1 MIIKAPEDVKE
12 YIRERFMLKMGKA
25 VKKDGTM
32 PGFTIINKRNYSMS
46 YIKDVLEGKDPDLSG
61 LFDIK
66 DGKLFRNQDPV
77 WSMYKGTK
85 VSEKG
90 AKVCGVLVTQEGI
103 KEILQESTVPATPT
117 VTTAP
122 TAATVVTKATLALE
136 PLVVSEYVKE
146 YIKDRF
152 RIRNEEVV
160 YIKGDKPFGAYAT
173 IDGMHYSRSY
183 VQQVLEDKNPDISD
197 LFELRDGVVCR
208 SQDPIWGSFR
218 GKAINSAKVCGVS
231 ITKEG
236 FQVLE
241 EKPREP
247 TPVPEPTQAPDDYYK
262 AIEVP
267 EHIKRL
273 IKYKFKL
280 RNGKAYYRYK
290 TTDSGGLLE
299 LKFTK
304 LAGRNYSSSYIL
316 AVLKEEKPN
325 LESLFTVQDGYR
337 YRNDDPIWGKY
348 KNTKV
353 SKESS
358 VCGEIVPAKVSSPSI
373 PRPDDFA
380 WLADMEKR
388 STPGAKY
395 DYAYSYKGGEP
406 TLAHRIYGVI
416 YSTGFIDRMKAGEIF
431 TQETRPPVPAY
442 LFKHVKVPGNS
453 PVIMTS
459 DDETVWP
466 GDLRLNEIKERE
478 VYMINGFI
486 YTGEDIIRK
495 VSKTKSCIWDL
506 DTFLEI
512 AEDIYPG
519 REVVANIPL
528 SDREETGEI

>member
-1 MIIKAPEDVKE
+1 MRVKAPSDVVE
-12 YIRERFMLKMGKA
+12 YIKEKFTLSMGK
-25 VKKDGTM
+25 VIKHDGTM
-32 PGFTIINKRNYSMS
+32 PGFTLINKRNYSMS
-46 YIKDVLEGKDPDLSG
+46 YIKDVLEGKDPDLSV

-66 DGKLFRNQDPV
+66 DGELYRNQDPV
-77 WSMYKGTK
+77 WSIYKGTK
-85 VSEKG
+85 VSDKG

-103 KEILQESTVPATPT
+103 KEIPQESAVPATP
-117 VTTAP
+117 VTP
-122 TAATVVTKATLALE
+122 KAAKATLAME
-136 PLVVSEYVKE
+136 PLVVPEHVKE

-152 RIRNEEVV
+152 RIRNREVV
-160 YIKGDKPFGAYAT
+160 YIKGDKPFGAYAA

-197 LFELRDGVVCR
+197 LFELTSTGICR
-208 SQDPIWGSFR
+208 SQDPIWGSFK

-231 ITKEG
+231 ISKEG

-241 EKPREP
+241 VVAPAP
-247 TPVPEPTQAPDDYYK
+247 APVPEPTQAPDDYYK

-299 LKFTK
+299 LKSTK
-304 LAGRNYSSSYIL
+304 LAGRNYSSSYVL

-337 YRNDDPIWGKY
+337 YRNDDPVWGKY
-348 KNTKV
+348 KNTRV

-380 WLADMEKR
+380 WLADMVQQPDGKF
-388 STPGAKY
+388 
-395 DYAYSYKGGEP
+395 SYKGKESA
-406 TLAHRIYGVI
+406 LAHRINGVI
-416 YSTGFIDRMKAGEIF
+416 YSAGFIRRTKEGEVF
-431 TQETRPPVPAY
+431 TQDNRPPAPAY
-442 LFKHVKVPGNS
+442 LFKHVKIPGNS

-466 GDLRLNEIKERE
+466 GDLRLNEIKEKE

-486 YTGEDIIRK
+486 YTGEEIIRK
-495 VSKTKSCIWDL
+495 IMKTKSCIWDL
-506 DTFLEI
+506 DTFIGI
-512 AEDIYPG
+512 AEDVYPG

>member
-1 MIIKAPEDVKE
+1 MKIKAPEDVKE
-12 YIRERFMLKMGKA
+12 LIKNKFMLKMGKA

-32 PGFTIINKRNYSMS
+32 PGFTIITKRNYSMS
-46 YIKDVLEGKDPDLSG
+46 YIKDVLEGRDPDLSV

-66 DGKLFRNQDPV
+66 DGKLYRNQDPV
-77 WSMYKGTK
+77 WSIYKGK
-85 VSEKG
+85 IVSSKG
-90 AKVCGVLVTQEGI
+90 AKVCGVLVTNEGI
-103 KEILQESTVPATPT
+103 KEIPQESTASTPT
-117 VTTAP
+117 VTLAA
-122 TAATVVTKATLALE
+122 TAATAAAKATLALE
-136 PLVVSEYVKE
+136 PLVVPYHVKE

-152 RIRNEEVV
+152 RIKNREVV
-160 YIKGDKPFGAYAT
+160 YVKGDKPFGAYAT

-197 LFELRDGVVCR
+197 LFELTPDGIYR
-208 SQDPIWGSFR
+208 SQDPIWGSFK
-218 GKAINSAKVCGVS
+218 GKPINSAKVCGIS
-231 ITKEG
+231 ISKEG

-241 EKPREP
+241 VVAPAP
-247 TPVPEPTQAPDDYYK
+247 DPEPVEPSAPDDYYK

-273 IKYKFKL
+273 IKYNFKL
-280 RNGKAYYRYK
+280 RNGKAYYKYK

-304 LAGRNYSSSYIL
+304 LAGRNYSSSYVL
-316 AVLKEEKPN
+316 AVLKGEKPN

-358 VCGEIVPAKVSSPSI
+358 VCGEIVPDKVSSPSI

-380 WLADMEKR
+380 WLANMEKR

-459 DDETVWP
+459 DDETFWP
-466 GDLRLNEIKERE
+466 RDLRLNEIEEKE

-486 YTGEDIIRK
+486 YTGEEIIRK
-495 VSKTKSCIWDL
+495 VSRAKSCIWDL
-506 DTFLEI
+506 NTFIDI
-512 AEDIYPG
+512 AKEVYPDKAI
-519 REVVANIPL
+519 VANIPL

>member
-1 MIIKAPEDVKE
+1 MKIKAPEDVKE
-12 YIRERFMLKMGKA
+12 YIREKFMLKMGKA

-32 PGFTIINKRNYSMS
+32 PGFTLINKRNYSMS
-46 YIKDVLEGKDPDLSG
+46 YVKDVLEGKDPDLSV
-61 LFDIK
+61 LFDRV
-66 DGKLFRNQDPV
+66 DGKLCRNQDPV
-77 WSMYKGTK
+77 WSIYKGKIVT
-85 VSEKG
+85 SNG
-90 AKVCGVLVTQEGI
+90 AKICGVLVTQEGI
-103 KEILQESTVPATPT
+103 KEIPQESTAT
-117 VTTAP
+117 VTTVA
-122 TAATVVTKATLALE
+122 TKATLALE

-152 RIRNEEVV
+152 RIRNREVV

-183 VQQVLEDKNPDISD
+183 VQQVLEGKDPDISD
-197 LFELRDGVVCR
+197 LFELTPDGICR

-231 ITKEG
+231 ISKEG

-241 EKPREP
+241 VVATIQES
-247 TPVPEPTQAPDDYYK
+247 QAPDDYYK

-280 RNGKAYYRYK
+280 RNGKAYYRHK

-299 LKFTK
+299 VKFTK
-304 LAGRNYSSSYIL
+304 LAGRNYSSSYVL

-337 YRNDDPIWGKY
+337 YRNDDPVWGKY

-358 VCGEIVPAKVSSPSI
+358 VCGERIPAKASSPSI

-380 WLADMEKR
+380 WLADMVPQGKLF
-388 STPGAKY
+388 
-395 DYAYSYKGGEP
+395 SYKGKEP
-406 TLAHRIYGVI
+406 VLAHRINGVI
-416 YSTGFIDRMKAGEIF
+416 YSTGFIRRTKEGEVF
-431 TQETRPPVPAY
+431 TQEKRPPVPAY
-442 LFKHVKVPGNS
+442 LYKQVIIFGNS

-459 DDETVWP
+459 DDEDFWP
-466 GDLRLNEIKERE
+466 GDLRLNEILEKE
-478 VYMINGFI
+478 VYLINGFI
-486 YTGEDIIRK
+486 YTGEEIIRQ
-495 VSKTKSCIWDL
+495 VSRDKTCIWDL
-506 DTFLEI
+506 DTFIYI
-512 AEDIYPG
+512 AGETYPG
-519 REVVANIPL
+519 ASIVANIPL

>member
-1 MIIKAPEDVKE
+1 MKVKAPNDVVE
-12 YIRERFMLKMGKA
+12 YIKEKFTLAMGK
-25 VKKDGTM
+25 VIKHDGTV
-32 PGFTIINKRNYSMS
+32 PSFTIINKRNYSMS
-46 YIKDVLEGKDPDLSG
+46 YIKDVLEGRDPDLSV
-61 LFDIK
+61 LFDRV
-66 DGKLFRNQDPV
+66 DGKLYRNQDPV
-77 WSMYKGTK
+77 WSIYKGK
-85 VSEKG
+85 IVSSKG
-90 AKVCGVLVTQEGI
+90 AKVCGVMVTQEGI
-103 KEILQESTVPATPT
+103 KEIPQETP
-117 VTTAP
+117 VP
-122 TAATVVTKATLALE
+122 TATTEPTGATKATLALE
-136 PLVVSEYVKE
+136 PLVASEYVKE

-152 RIRNEEVV
+152 RIRNREVV

-183 VQQVLEDKNPDISD
+183 VQQVLEGKDPDISD
-197 LFELRDGVVCR
+197 LFELRDGVICR
-208 SQDPIWGSFR
+208 SQDPIWGSFK

-231 ITKEG
+231 ISKEG

-241 EKPREP
+241 VAAPN
-247 TPVPEPTQAPDDYYK
+247 PEPVEPQTPDEYYK

-280 RNGKAYYRYK
+280 RNGKAYYRHK

-299 LKFTK
+299 LRSTK

-316 AVLKEEKPN
+316 AALKEEKPN

-337 YRNDDPIWGKY
+337 YRNDDPVWGKY
-348 KNTKV
+348 KNTRV

-380 WLADMEKR
+380 WLADMVQQPDK
-388 STPGAKY
+388 TF
-395 DYAYSYKGGEP
+395 SYKGEESA
-406 TLAHRIYGVI
+406 LAHRINGVI
-416 YSTGFIDRMKAGEIF
+416 YSAGFIRRTKEGEVF
-431 TQETRPPVPAY
+431 TQDNRPPVPAY

-459 DDETVWP
+459 DEETYWP
-466 GDLRLNEIKERE
+466 GNLRLNEIEEKE

-486 YTGEDIIRK
+486 YTGEEIIRK
-495 VSKTKSCIWDL
+495 VNRDKSCIWDL
-506 DTFLEI
+506 DTFIDI
-512 AEDIYPG
+512 AIDTYPG
-519 REVVANIPL
+519 AEVVANIPL